1 MAWWAWLI
9 IWTVLVLG
17 LFGMLAWLGYR
28 LFKKF
33 TATLGALDELGQKV
47 AALTDNVEKLA
58 PDPVDNAIEL
68 GYPVVARQRER
79 YEQARDEKKQ
89 ARREARLARGK
100 LLTNPETIP
109 TLRK

>member
-1 MAWWAWLI
+1 MGVADHLDRSGAGA
-9 IWTVLVLG
+9 VRHAR
-17 LFGMLAWLGYR
+17 LARLP

-100 LLTNPETIP
+100 LLINPETIP